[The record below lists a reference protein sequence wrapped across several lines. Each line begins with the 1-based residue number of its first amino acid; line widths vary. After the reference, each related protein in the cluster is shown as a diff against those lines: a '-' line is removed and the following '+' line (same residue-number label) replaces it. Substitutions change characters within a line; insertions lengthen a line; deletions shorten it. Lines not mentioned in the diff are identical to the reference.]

1 VAPVFKLNRNCAA
14 SRLREVRLIPDRR
27 VLPPDAV
34 EVQPMGMTNVVQLS
48 SAAAGRGRPGPLS
61 GSARRLLEIVR
72 RNPLPI
78 SVSGVDDGRIVEIN
92 EAWLK
97 LFGFSRSEVV
107 GRTSYEL
114 GLWVEPEKR
123 AELAELI
130 REEESLR
137 DIPVHMRKKSGQA
150 MELHLSATCLRPRRE
165 NLCVATYGDL
175 TQVRR
180 AEKMLR
186 ESEERFAKIFQASPD
201 AIVISRL
208 SDGRYVEV
216 NQAWLEVF
224 GYSRE
229 EIVGRTSTEIGIWV
243 DAAERARLVRSIVD
257 HRAVRNFETRMR
269 RKNGEI
275 ADIRLSAE
283 AFDLDGEA
291 HIIVPLSDVTERRRA
306 DERIQQLAT
315 RDALTGLP
323 NRLLLSDRLALAIS
337 NAQRG
342 RSLLGLLFIDLDRF
356 KNINDSLGHAVGD
369 ALLRE
374 VAERLAEIIRK
385 GDTLARLGG
394 DEFVVLLEDMNAAED
409 AGQVA
414 RKILEAFAEPFDVDG
429 QSLRTACSIG
439 ISLFPSDAQDV
450 QTLIRYADTAMYQ
463 AKDDGRSAFR
473 YFSSEMNAKMLDRMW
488 LEHGLREALALGQLQ
503 LAYQPKV
510 NVESGRVTGVE
521 ALLRW
526 RHPEIGLIPPDRFIA
541 VAEESGLIGELGMWA
556 LDEACKQ
563 VSKWTDAG
571 YPAVPVAVNLS
582 VRQFNRDLAA
592 RVAETLRRT
601 GIDPKLIEL
610 EITESLF
617 TRNPDEICGIL
628 AELAALGLRLSIDD
642 FGTGYSSLNYIKRFL
657 VNSLKI
663 DRSFVSDIIDNP
675 QDVAIIRAVIAMA
688 RSLGIKVI
696 AEGVEL
702 VGQLHLLRQLECDE
716 YQGYLFSRPIAALEL
731 ERRYLANPGSISR
744 PEPGP
749 APL

>member
-1 VAPVFKLNRNCAA
+1 
-14 SRLREVRLIPDRR
+14 
-27 VLPPDAV
+27 
-34 EVQPMGMTNVVQLS
+34 MGMTNVVRLS

-61 GSARRLLEIVR
+61 GSARRLLEIIR

-78 SVSGVDDGRIVEIN
+78 SVSGVDDGRIVEVN

-107 GRTSYEL
+107 GRTSFEL
-114 GLWVEPEKR
+114 GLWVEPER
-123 AELAELI
+123 RVELAGLI

-137 DIPVHMRKKSGQA
+137 DVPVQMRKKSGQA
-150 MELHLSATCLRPRRE
+150 MELHLSATCLRPRVE

-175 TQVRR
+175 THVRR
-180 AEKMLR
+180 TEKMLR

-243 DAAERARLVRSIVD
+243 DPAERTRLVRSITD
-257 HRAVRNFETRMR
+257 HTAVRNFETRMR

-291 HIIVPLSDVTERRRA
+291 HIIVPLTDVTERRRA
-306 DERIQQLAT
+306 EERIQQLAT

-323 NRLLLSDRLALAIS
+323 NRLLLSDRLALAVS
-337 NAQRG
+337 SAQRG
-342 RSLLGLLFIDLDRF
+342 TSLLALLFIDLDRF
-356 KNINDSLGHAVGD
+356 KNIHDSLGHAVGD
-369 ALLRE
+369 ALLRR
-374 VAERLAEIIRK
+374 VAKRLAEITRK

-394 DEFVVLLEDMNAAED
+394 DEFVVLLENIGAAEV

-414 RKILEAFAEPFDVDG
+414 RKILEAFVEPFDVDG
-429 QSLRTACSIG
+429 QALRTACSIG
-439 ISLFPSDAQDV
+439 ISLYPSDAQDA

-473 YFSSEMNAKMLDRMW
+473 YFSSEMNARMLDRLW
-488 LEHGLREALALGQLQ
+488 LEHGLREALALNQLQ

-510 NVESGRVTGVE
+510 NVETGRVTGVE

-526 RHPEIGLIPPDRFIA
+526 RHPEIGLIPPQRFIA
-541 VAEESGLIGELGMWA
+541 VAEETGLISELGLWA

-563 VSKWTDAG
+563 VRRWSDGG
-571 YPAVPVAVNLS
+571 YAALPVAVNLS
-582 VRQFNRDLAA
+582 VRQFNRGLPAK
-592 RVAETLRRT
+592 VAEILGRT
-601 GIDPKLIEL
+601 GIDPQLIEL

-617 TRNPDEICGIL
+617 TRDPDGICSIL
-628 AELAALGLRLSIDD
+628 VELAGLGLRLSIDD
-642 FGTGYSSLNYIKRFL
+642 FGTGYSSLNYVKKFL

-663 DRSFVSDIIDNP
+663 DRSFVSDIINNP

-696 AEGVEL
+696 AEGVEF

-716 YQGYLFSRPIAALEL
+716 YQGYLFSRPIAAHEL
-731 ERRYLANPGSISR
+731 ERRYLSVPGSISR
-744 PEPGP
+744 PKPGP
-749 APL
+749 AQD

>member
-1 VAPVFKLNRNCAA
+1 M
-14 SRLREVRLIPDRR
+14 S
-27 VLPPDAV
+27 
-34 EVQPMGMTNVVQLS
+34 TSNVVQIS
-48 SAAAGRGRPGPLS
+48 AAAAGRGRGQPLS
-61 GSARRLLEIVR
+61 GSARRLLEVIR

-78 SVSGVDDGRIVEIN
+78 SVSGIDDGRIVEVN
-92 EAWLK
+92 DAWLK
-97 LFGFSRSEVV
+97 YFGFSRPEAV
-107 GRTSYEL
+107 GRTALEIE
-114 GLWVEPEKR
+114 LWVDPAER
-123 AELAELI
+123 AEL
-130 REEESLR
+130 RERLLEEGSFR
-137 DIPVHMRKKSGQA
+137 DIPVRMRRKCGEA
-150 MELHLSATCLRPRRE
+150 VELHLSVTHLRPRSD

-175 TQVRR
+175 THIRR
-180 AEKMLR
+180 TERRLR

-208 SDGRYVEV
+208 ADGKYVEV
-216 NQAWLEVF
+216 NQAWLEIF

-229 EIVGRTSTEIGIWV
+229 EIVGRTSTDIGIW
-243 DAAERARLVRSIVD
+243 AETAERARLVRAIAEQG
-257 HRAVRNFETRMR
+257 AVRNFATRMR
-269 RKNGEI
+269 RKGGEI
-275 ADIRLSAE
+275 ADILLSAE
-283 AFDLDGEA
+283 LLDLDGEA
-291 HIIVPLSDVTERRRA
+291 HIIVPLADVTERRRA

-323 NRLLLSDRLALAIS
+323 NRLLLSDRLALAIG

-342 RSLLGLLFIDLDRF
+342 TSLLALLFIDLDRF

-369 ALLRE
+369 ALLRK
-374 VAERLAEIIRK
+374 VAERLGEIIRK

-394 DEFVVLLEDMNAAED
+394 DEFVVLLENTNAAED

-414 RKILEAFAEPFDVDG
+414 RKILEAFTEPFDVDG
-429 QSLRTACSIG
+429 QALRTACSIG
-439 ISLFPSDAQDV
+439 ISLYPSDARDAP
-450 QTLIRYADTAMYQ
+450 TLIRYADTAMYQ

-473 YFSSEMNAKMLDRMW
+473 YFSSEMNARMLDRLW

-510 NVESGRVTGVE
+510 NVHSGRVTGVE

-541 VAEESGLIGELGMWA
+541 VAEETGLIGELGLWA

-563 VSKWTDAG
+563 VRKWTDTG

-592 RVAETLRRT
+592 KVAETLRRT
-601 GIDPKLIEL
+601 GIDPRLIEL

-628 AELAALGLRLSIDD
+628 AELSALGLRLSIDD
-642 FGTGYSSLNYIKRFL
+642 FGTGYSSLNYVKRFL

-716 YQGYLFSRPIAALEL
+716 YQGYLFSRPIAAHEL

-744 PEPGP
+744 PDSGP
-749 APL
+749 ADR